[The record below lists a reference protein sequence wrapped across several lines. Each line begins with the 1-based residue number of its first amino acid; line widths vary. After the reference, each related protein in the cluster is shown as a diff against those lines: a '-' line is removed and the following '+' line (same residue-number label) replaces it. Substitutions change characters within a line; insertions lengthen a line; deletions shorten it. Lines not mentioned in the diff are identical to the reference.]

1 MFGLGV
7 CSAAAGFCE
16 RHQIMGFMAVREF
29 ISGSDFIF
37 EIDRGDVAIR
47 GELQFICTK
56 GSISVALKTNASLP
70 WPRTDRRMIN

>member
-1 MFGLGV
+1 M
-7 CSAAAGFCE
+7 AA
-16 RHQIMGFMAVREF
+16 AVREF

-47 GELQFICTK
+47 GELQFICMK

-70 WPRTDRRMIN
+70 RPRTDRRMIN